1 MKANHLSDDRL
12 IELCMLDAL
21 PPAEQ
26 QHLSSCARCDERRAR
41 LQRLL
46 DDVSETAT
54 AAADA
59 EFPLERLGRQQARI
73 MARLQHEGR
82 PARVIAFP
90 AGHPPHETLVSRTR
104 PASRWIAAAA
114 VGGLV
119 IGVIAGRFGHDYPF
133 GRPGGARVMVART
146 AVARTAEEPEL
157 RASGATGSIR
167 EVAASISDDEFL
179 NQIEIAIDA
188 PAAAA
193 LQPLDDL
200 TPSAWE
206 VR

>member
-1 MKANHLSDDRL
+1 
-12 IELCMLDAL
+12 MLDAVSS
-21 PPAEQ
+21 AEQ
-26 QHLSSCARCDERRAR
+26 EHLSTCGRCDARRVSM
-41 LQRLL
+41 QRLL
-46 DDVSETAT
+46 AEVSDTAT
-54 AAADA
+54 ADADA
-59 EFPLERLGRQQARI
+59 AFPLERLNRQQARI
-73 MARLQHEGR
+73 LARLQHEGR

-90 AGHPPHETLVSRTR
+90 AGHAPHEPIGSRRR

-119 IGVIAGRFGHDYPF
+119 VGVIAGRFGHDYSLQRA
-133 GRPGGARVMVART
+133 GINRVIASRT
-146 AVARTAEEPEL
+146 VEQPEL
-157 RASGATGSIR
+157 RAPVTTGAIR

-179 NQIEIAIDA
+179 DQLESAIDA

-200 TPSAWE
+200 TPRAWE